1 METLNNQHLS
11 NEIKI
16 NIINKIN
23 ILIDKIDHLEYND
36 NLTKIQKTYM
46 IMLESTRKFLD
57 DIRNQNCIYKD
68 YSDLNKYIQ
77 NKNSEID
84 EFISNVERI
93 NTYT

>member
-11 NEIKI
+11 NEI

-23 ILIDKIDHLEYND
+23 ILIDKIDHLEFNN
-36 NLTKIQKTYM
+36 NLTKIQKTYI

-57 DIRNQNCIYKD
+57 DIRSQNYIYKD
-68 YSDLNKYIQ
+68 HNDLNKYIQ

-84 EFISNVERI
+84 EFISNVKRI

>member
-11 NEIKI
+11 NEI

-23 ILIDKIDHLEYND
+23 ILIDKIDHLEFNN

-46 IMLESTRKFLD
+46 IMLENTRKFLD
-57 DIRNQNCIYKD
+57 DIRSQNYIYKD
-68 YSDLNKYIQ
+68 HNDLNKYID

-84 EFISNVERI
+84 EFISNVKRI

>member
-11 NEIKI
+11 NEI

-23 ILIDKIDHLEYND
+23 ILIDKIDHLEFNN
-36 NLTKIQKTYM
+36 NLTKIQKTYI

-57 DIRNQNCIYKD
+57 DIRSQNYIYKD
-68 YSDLNKYIQ
+68 HNDLNKYIH

-84 EFISNVERI
+84 EFISNVKRT

>member
-57 DIRNQNCIYKD
+57 DIRNENCIYKD

-84 EFISNVERI
+84 EFISNVKRI

>member
-11 NEIKI
+11 NEI

-23 ILIDKIDHLEYND
+23 ILIDKIDHLEFNN

-57 DIRNQNCIYKD
+57 DIRSLNYIYKD
-68 YSDLNKYIQ
+68 HNDLNKYIQ

-84 EFISNVERI
+84 EFISNVKRT

>member
-1 METLNNQHLS
+1 METLNNQHHS
-11 NEIKI
+11 NQIKI

-23 ILIDKIDHLEYND
+23 ILIDKINNLEFNDH
-36 NLTKIQKTYM
+36 LTKIQKTYM

-68 YSDLNKYIQ
+68 YSDLDKYIH

-84 EFISNVERI
+84 EFISNVKRI
-93 NTYT
+93 NAYT

>member
-1 METLNNQHLS
+1 METLNNQHHS
-11 NEIKI
+11 NQIKI

-84 EFISNVERI
+84 EFISNVKRT

>member
-11 NEIKI
+11 NEI

-23 ILIDKIDHLEYND
+23 ILIDKIDHLEFNN
-36 NLTKIQKTYM
+36 NLTKIQKTYI

-57 DIRNQNCIYKD
+57 DIRSQNYIYKD
-68 YSDLNKYIQ
+68 HNDLNKYIQ

-84 EFISNVERI
+84 EFIINVKRT

>member
-11 NEIKI
+11 NEI

-23 ILIDKIDHLEYND
+23 ILIDKIDHLEFNN

-57 DIRNQNCIYKD
+57 DFIRVFSIITGTLTTILITSK
-68 YSDLNKYIQ
+68 L
-77 NKNSEID
+77 
-84 EFISNVERI
+84 
-93 NTYT
+93 

>member
-11 NEIKI
+11 NEI

-23 ILIDKIDHLEYND
+23 ILIDKIDHLEFNN

-46 IMLESTRKFLD
+46 IMLENTRKFLD
-57 DIRNQNCIYKD
+57 DIRSQNYIYKD
-68 YSDLNKYIQ
+68 HNDLNKYIE

-84 EFISNVERI
+84 EFISNVKRI

>member
-1 METLNNQHLS
+1 MEALNNQHHS
-11 NEIKI
+11 NQIKI

-84 EFISNVERI
+84 EFISNVKRI

>member
-57 DIRNQNCIYKD
+57 DIRNENCIYKD